1 MTRQIRRGGSEAGPR
16 HRASKPPID
25 PSTYVV
31 VLIGMDGRIRYVSPQ
46 ALQITGYS
54 VDELIGTDPF
64 TLIHPDDQ
72 ERIRKLFAAL
82 LSRPGATIAAECR
95 GLKKDGSVWQ
105 AAARGTNLVDDPDVQ
120 AVAVTYRD
128 VTDKTPSDE
137 ARTAEEALRASEERS
152 RLILATARQ
161 AYISIDANGVITEW
175 NTAAQFTFGWTRA
188 EAMGQELATLIIPPR
203 YRAAHTNGLKQFR
216 QTGQAPI
223 VGKRLEFPAIHRH
236 GHEFPVEFSISML
249 RHGSTYSFHAF
260 VADITARRRLEA
272 ALREGEARIRSIV
285 ESTSDGIIFVSSDGR
300 VASVNRRAQEMLALD
315 PVSAEGS
322 EFASA
327 LESIGFREEDQQ

>member
-95 GLKKDGSVWQ
+95 GLKKDGSVWS
-105 AAARGTNLVDDPDVQ
+105 AAARGTNLVDDPGVQ
-120 AVAVTYRD
+120 AIAVTYRD
-128 VTDKTPSDE
+128 VTDKRRSNETH
-137 ARTAEEALRASEERS
+137 RTAEEALRASEERS
-152 RLILATARQ
+152 RLIL
-161 AYISIDANGVITEW
+161 
-175 NTAAQFTFGWTRA
+175 
-188 EAMGQELATLIIPPR
+188 
-203 YRAAHTNGLKQFR
+203 
-216 QTGQAPI
+216 
-223 VGKRLEFPAIHRH
+223 
-236 GHEFPVEFSISML
+236 
-249 RHGSTYSFHAF
+249 
-260 VADITARRRLEA
+260 
-272 ALREGEARIRSIV
+272 
-285 ESTSDGIIFVSSDGR
+285 
-300 VASVNRRAQEMLALD
+300 
-315 PVSAEGS
+315 
-322 EFASA
+322 
-327 LESIGFREEDQQ
+327 